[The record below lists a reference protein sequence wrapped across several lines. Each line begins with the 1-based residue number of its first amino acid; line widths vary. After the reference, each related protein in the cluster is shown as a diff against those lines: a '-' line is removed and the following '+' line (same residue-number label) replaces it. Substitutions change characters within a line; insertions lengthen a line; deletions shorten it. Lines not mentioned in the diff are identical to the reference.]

1 MRGGLSLG
9 RIFGIEIRI
18 DWSWVFIFLLVA
30 WNLSASFS
38 QSNPEW
44 SAVVVLITSVSAALL
59 FFVSVLLHELAH
71 SLVAVQQGV
80 SVKSITLFLFGG
92 VSNIQ
97 REPPS
102 PKAEFWITIVGPL
115 TSFALGILFLF
126 IASAGINVGQASQ
139 NIEAVIQNINPFLVV
154 ILWLGSINLILGF
167 FNLIPGF
174 PLDGG
179 RLLRALLWAYTDD
192 LRKATQWASWTGQV
206 IAWFLIISGVAM
218 IFGVQV
224 PFFGT
229 GFVGG
234 LWLAFIGWFLNSAAI
249 VSYKRIVVKDV
260 LEGVE
265 VSQVMRPNPPTVA
278 PEIPV
283 DSFVHDYVMRSDDY
297 AFPVVE
303 DEQLFGIITMT
314 DVRAVE
320 REKWRE
326 MTVSDIMTPFDEL
339 VIVKPNDDVAEA
351 LETLMEHE
359 FRQLVVAHG
368 RTLDGLLRRRDI
380 MKWLKLQTDIN
391 DGIIPGRRALSQSS

>member
-1 MRGGLSLG
+1 MRNGLSLG

-18 DWSWVFIFLLVA
+18 DWSWLFIFLLVA
-30 WNLSASFS
+30 WNLSATLVQF
-38 QSNPEW
+38 NPEW
-44 SAVVVLITSVSAALL
+44 GTFVVLLTSIFATLL

-71 SLVAVQQGV
+71 SLMAIRQGV
-80 SVKSITLFLFGG
+80 LVRSITLFLFGG

-126 IASAGINVGQASQ
+126 IANAYIGIGQATQ
-139 NIEAVIQNINPFLVV
+139 NIEVVMQNMTPFVAV

-179 RLLRALLWAYTDD
+179 RLLRALLWGVTDD
-192 LRKATQWASWTGQV
+192 LRKATRWASWTGQV
-206 IAWFLIISGVAM
+206 VAWVLIISGIAM

-229 GFVGG
+229 GFVSG
-234 LWLAFIGWFLNSAAI
+234 LWLAFIGWFLNNAAI
-249 VSYKRIVVKDV
+249 VSYKRVVIQDV
-260 LEGVE
+260 LEGVK
-265 VSQVMRPNPPTVA
+265 VSQVMLYKPPTVA

-297 AFPVVE
+297 AFPVIE
-303 DEQLFGIITMT
+303 NDELVGLITMT

-326 MTVSDIMTPFDEL
+326 MSVSEIMTPFEEL
-339 VIVKPNDDVAEA
+339 ITVSPDDDVADA
-351 LETLMEHE
+351 LKILMDHE

-368 RTLDGLLRRRDI
+368 RVLDGSLRRRDI

-391 DGIIPGRRALSQSS
+391 DGVVAGRRALGESS